1 MSDLNIANLTVAFL
15 KVDLRRIYTA
25 LAGKIQLKPFV
36 VQAIPLNNSNEMFAL
51 MLERKSIRS
60 VMRDSVSATESLNRQ
75 LVA

>member
-15 KVDLRRIYTA
+15 KVDLSRIYTA
-25 LAGKIQLKPFV
+25 LAGKNQLKPFV
-36 VQAIPLNNSNEMFAL
+36 ARAMPLNNSNEMFAL